1 MNNYVIYLETS
12 QSKIIK
18 ALFEVLKDVFMGHI
32 NLIFSKKGIQLK
44 MPNGTEKSL
53 VFLNL
58 NSEEFDEF
66 YCDDKDFVAGVDST
80 NLHKLTKCI
89 NSKDSIKM
97 YVSRDNLE
105 FIYLIR
111 INTETGCKYEH
122 KLKLYNVPYLKQE
135 IYPTKY
141 FHSLSLKSIEFQIA
155 CKNLNN
161 LNCENV
167 DIVFKKHSILLNSS
181 NEFCDTSI
189 EIKQQQDASFDD
201 NNNDTGSSSDSGSQD
216 VEEDLLF
223 ADENDTILQ
232 GNYSLQYIL
241 LFTKATTL
249 DKNFEIYLNPE
260 NPLTMS
266 YAVGSLGTLDFM
278 LESNFTDS
286 DEEFTE

>member
-1 MNNYVIYLETS
+1 MDNYIIYLETT

-18 ALFEVLKDVFMGHI
+18 SLFEVLKDVFMGHI
-32 NLIFSKKGIQLK
+32 NLIFSQNGLQLK

-58 NSEEFDEF
+58 HNEEFEEF
-66 YCDDKDFVAGVDST
+66 YCANNEFIAGVDST

-89 NSKDSIKM
+89 NSKDSIKLF
-97 YVSRDNLE
+97 VSRDDLAYINLT
-105 FIYLIR
+105 R

-122 KLKLYNVPYLKQE
+122 KLKLYNVPYLKQN

-167 DIVFKKHSILLNSS
+167 DIIFKKESILLNSS

-189 EIKQQQDASFDD
+189 EIKQQQDS
-201 NNNDTGSSSDSGSQD
+201 TLSETSET
-216 VEEDLLF
+216 EENMLF
-223 ADENDTILQ
+223 NTEDEEIFQ

-260 NPLTMS
+260 KPLTMS

-278 LESNFTDS
+278 LEPNFTDS
-286 DEEFTE
+286 DEESLSE

>member
-1 MNNYVIYLETS
+1 MDNYIIYLETS

-32 NLIFSKKGIQLK
+32 NLIFSENGLQLK

-58 NSEEFDEF
+58 HHDEFEEFHCKPSEF
-66 YCDDKDFVAGVDST
+66 IAGVDST

-89 NSKDSIKM
+89 NTKDTIKL
-97 YVSRDNLE
+97 YILENDLAFINLT
-105 FIYLIR
+105 R
-111 INTETGCKYEH
+111 INTETGCTYEH
-122 KLKLYNVPYLKQE
+122 KLKLYNVPYIKQN

-161 LNCENV
+161 LNCESV
-167 DIVFKKHSILLNSS
+167 DIIFKKESIILKAL
-181 NEFCDTSI
+181 NEFCETNI
-189 EIKQQQDASFDD
+189 EIKQQQDQPEDD
-201 NNNDTGSSSDSGSQD
+201 DVSQSDNLQ
-216 VEEDLLF
+216 EESILF
-223 ADENDTILQ
+223 ENDSDEILQ

-260 NPLTMS
+260 KPLTMS

-278 LESNFTDS
+278 LEPNFTDS
-286 DEEFTE
+286 DTELSD